1 MKVLQPL
8 KFTFV
13 DTRYCMFAVTIVL
26 AFGLVMEMFIVAGVK
41 MENHTM
47 ERGVAPMQE
56 LLQIQRKISQALHI
70 VENHDQQLLT
80 QCNVQLQDGIC
91 ELPLLLQNTIASAQR
106 LLAGEGGLAGLP
118 LSSAL
123 TGHARM
129 ATLEIRDQARQLLHI
144 SLTRQVFKTE
154 ELLDLQRGLL
164 EISTDVQRL
173 ESLVLSQLKDDFRS
187 RRWLDLMAIIATG
200 VLMTATLIALF
211 WMWRNWRTSFSQ
223 LHANK
228 SRLRAY
234 ADAVPDPAYVLD
246 SNGIMVD
253 FIGIPTLQNAHP
265 LGISV
270 GERIQ
275 DNCPAHLVS
284 LYMDAI
290 QTAIDTQAVQTL
302 ESSIEDIKGEKRWFE
317 SRIAPVEAL
326 PPNGKDSTDEAQTQ
340 TPQVIWVAR
349 EITNRV
355 RDEQALRQLND
366 QLELRVAER
375 TNELDEAM
383 NELRSFNYTVSH
395 DLRAPLRAVE
405 AFISIAVEEAGD
417 SLNVSTHAMLDR
429 ARKSAH
435 QLAHMVES
443 LLNLSR
449 IGEMQLQNSTLDLT
463 TMASDIC
470 QAFQVEQGAHRLQC
484 HVEPG
489 MMAWADEHLMRSLLQ
504 NLINNAV
511 KYSAHREPAIIV
523 IGSET
528 QPDSSM
534 AIYVRDNGA
543 GFDMARAS
551 QLFQPFTRLHSARD
565 FAGDGIGLATVRR
578 IVTRHGGR
586 VWAHGQVDAGATIYF
601 TLPTQPSLERDRDF
615 NSSRPASD
623 LLESET

>member
-1 MKVLQPL
+1 MQAVRPPL
-8 KFTFV
+8 KSSSLDPRFFK
-13 DTRYCMFAVTIVL
+13 FALATVL
-26 AFGLVMEMFIVAGVK
+26 VFGLVMELFLVFGGRMA
-41 MENHTM
+41 NHTLD
-47 ERGVAPMQE
+47 RGVVPMQE
-56 LLQIQRKISQALHI
+56 LLHIQRQISQALHV
-70 VENHDQQLLT
+70 VENHENQPLT
-80 QCNVQLQDGIC
+80 QCNEQLQGEIC

-106 LLAGEGGLAGLP
+106 LLDGKGGLAGLP
-118 LSSAL
+118 LSSAM
-123 TGHARM
+123 TGQAR
-129 ATLEIRDQARQLLHI
+129 AVALGIRDYADQLLHS
-144 SLTRQVFKTE
+144 SLHREVFKAGD
-154 ELLDLQRGLL
+154 LLDLQRGLL

-173 ESLVLSQLKDDFRS
+173 ERLVLMQLKDDFRS
-187 RRWLDLMAIIATG
+187 RRWLDLMAVIATG
-200 VLMTATLIALF
+200 VLMTATVIALF
-211 WMWRNWRTSFSQ
+211 WMWRNVRTGFSQ

-234 ADAVPDPAYVLD
+234 ADAAPDPAYVLD
-246 SNGIMVD
+246 ENGTMVD
-253 FIGIPTLQNAHP
+253 FIGIPTLQNARP
-265 LGISV
+265 LGMSV

-290 QTAIDTQAVQTL
+290 QRAIDTQSVQTL
-302 ESSIEDIKGEKRWFE
+302 ESAIEDIKGEKRWFE

-340 TPQVIWVAR
+340 PAQVIWVAR

-355 RDEQALRQLND
+355 QDEQALRQLND

-405 AFISIAVEEAGD
+405 AFISLAVEEAGD

-484 HVEPG
+484 QVEPG
-489 MMAWADEHLMRSLLQ
+489 MMAWVDEHLMRSLLQ

-511 KYSAHREPAIIV
+511 KYSAHREPAIID
-523 IGSET
+523 IGSDT
-528 QPDSSM
+528 QPDGSM

-586 VWAHGQVDAGATIYF
+586 VWAHGQVDVGATIYF
-601 TLPTQPSLERDRDF
+601 TLPIQPPRERDF
-615 NSSRPASD
+615 SSSRPASV
-623 LLESET
+623 LLDIEP